1 MATTERSPK
10 ANSYPSNA
18 IISTLRANIAS
29 SNTIRASDVNSLIG
43 LINNWLGHYH
53 TYDDAYQLATYG
65 NTGDRN
71 NYYVDKNS
79 SVIGG
84 SVATS
89 NVNAGDTVAAS
100 THNAMRN
107 SVATLASHTHS
118 IDDRTS

>member
-18 IISTLRANIAS
+18 IISSLRS
-29 SNTIRASDVNSLIG
+29 TVTSNATITASDVNNLIS

-65 NTGDRN
+65 NNGDRN

-79 SVIGG
+79 ATVGG
-84 SVATS
+84 GVGGIS
-89 NVNAGDTVAAS
+89 AGDSIFAS
-100 THNAMRN
+100 KHNEMRN
-107 SVATLASHTHS
+107 SVASLASHTHS

>member
-1 MATTERSPK
+1 MATTTRSPK
-10 ANSYPSNA
+10 ANVYPSNS

-29 SNTIRASDVNSLIG
+29 NNTITSSDINNLIG

-65 NTGDRN
+65 NNGDRN

-79 SVIGG
+79 AAIGG
-84 SVATS
+84 SVGGVTS
-89 NVNAGDTVAAS
+89 GQSIAAS
-100 THNAMRN
+100 KHNEMRN
-107 SVATLASHTHS
+107 SIATLASHTHS